1 MLMEGLAGKLLP
13 RGKTY
18 VGLKALGLGPRVGLL
33 RGCTCAG
40 YRPSLEA
47 IPPPP
52 IAFHRGLN

>member
-18 VGLKALGLGPRVGLL
+18 VGPKALGLGPRGRRAYALVTGQS
-33 RGCTCAG
+33 RG
-40 YRPSLEA
+40 YP
-47 IPPPP
+47 PPPP